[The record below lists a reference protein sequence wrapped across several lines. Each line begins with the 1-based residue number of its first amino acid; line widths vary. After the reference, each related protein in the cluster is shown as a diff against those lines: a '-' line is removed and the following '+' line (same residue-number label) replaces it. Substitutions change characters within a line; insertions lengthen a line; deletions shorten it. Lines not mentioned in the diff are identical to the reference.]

1 MTLNQLFEKF
11 KANAG
16 YCLEIDEFSSVMAM
30 YPAALVAVADGE
42 FGQMERVNIIS
53 ALKISASEN
62 DLAMC
67 EMYRLLNDLLA
78 LNEEGK
84 AEVLNMIKE
93 EIADR
98 PEIKLVILELMIST
112 AESEDGISEEEK
124 AAIDNMKSI
133 LSI

>member
-11 KANAG
+11 KDNAG

-124 AAIDNMKSI
+124 AAIDNMKSV